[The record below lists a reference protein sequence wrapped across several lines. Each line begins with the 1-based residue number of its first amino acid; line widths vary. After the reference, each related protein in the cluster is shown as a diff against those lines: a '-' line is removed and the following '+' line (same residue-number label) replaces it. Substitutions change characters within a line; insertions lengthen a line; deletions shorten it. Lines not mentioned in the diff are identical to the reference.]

1 MDRWETHITAKSPT
15 SMTEKDPRR
24 TGTDSDARRIS
35 GCLAAHP
42 HHITFTKPSYKPW
55 STSLIISSNIHSTRF
70 RGDLRVKRRRRRSS
84 PTRTKCDIA
93 YRWQNL
99 MHYNAFSAMEALVV
113 NCVEVRDRYE
123 KLTIGANDLL
133 TGWRK
138 QPIFSRIRDCASRIS
153 LSNDLASAFVTTE
166 WFLLHYCL
174 IPTLRR
180 PKRTTPL
187 ILRMEDNNISNVLS
201 PAIRVFLERAGA
213 AWTAIYRR
221 FVATERSAI
230 QSYWTRRNS
239 KTQWHDKGGL
249 NESSGRAGVTLANR
263 VWAKR
268 NGL

>member
-35 GCLAAHP
+35 GCLATHP
-42 HHITFTKPSYKPW
+42 HYITFTKPSYKPW

-70 RGDLRVKRRRRRSS
+70 WGDLRVKRRRRRSS

-99 MHYNAFSAMEALVV
+99 MHYNAFSAMEASVV

-138 QPIFSRIRDCASRIS
+138 QSIFSSIRDCASRIS

-166 WFLLHYCL
+166 WFLLQYCL
-174 IPTLRR
+174 IPTLKETKTYNSSHFTDGGQQHLECVVTGNQSLSRKSR
-180 PKRTTPL
+180 GGVNRH
-187 ILRMEDNNISNVLS
+187 IQEIRGYQAIGYSIVL
-201 PAIRVFLERAGA
+201 
-213 AWTAIYRR
+213 
-221 FVATERSAI
+221 
-230 QSYWTRRNS
+230 N
-239 KTQWHDKGGL
+239 TQKFENTMTW
-249 NESSGRAGVTLANR
+249 
-263 VWAKR
+263 
-268 NGL
+268 